1 MRGQSTGH
9 NDPLGRY
16 MRDYE
21 YILLVGTGVW
31 YPFEKA
37 GKRIRQEEREDEF
50 H

>member
-1 MRGQSTGH
+1 MGGQSTSQ
-9 NDPLGRY
+9 DVPLGRY

-21 YILLVGTGVW
+21 NILLIWMGVW

-37 GKRIRQEEREDEF
+37 GKRIRQEKREDKF